1 MKGKKDTLQVFF
13 HMCNLDLTTHTHSE
27 RDANTCMCAHT
38 QDKTAEEG
46 FSVGKEEWRRECGG
60 AKKSKR

>member
-1 MKGKKDTLQVFF
+1 
-13 HMCNLDLTTHTHSE
+13 MCNLDLTTHTHSE